1 MSHCHDE
8 TIQFTPEFWEWE
20 IRVASAVGRSVTDPD
35 GQTVTVRDT
44 VLRATRR
51 R

>member
-1 MSHCHDE
+1 MFRSAEQVAASLDPGE
-8 TIQFTPEFWEWE
+8 GE